1 MNVRYGVQAPGE
13 IVTPCESMAEA
24 LAMATPEDKIWLLDG
39 ARTLVELP
47 LAFNRC
53 VNVNGNKI
61 NSAVLRGAEVN
72 RHGNELPL
80 PDSAP
85 FLVIDVDRSD
95 IDWLPNGIGGPV
107 VHFRPKG
114 EG

>member
-72 RHGNELPL
+72 RHGSEFSLTPAEA
-80 PDSAP
+80 DA
-85 FLVIDVDRSD
+85 VIAKVT
-95 IDWLPNGIGGPV
+95 GITI
-107 VHFRPKG
+107 K
-114 EG
+114 ED